1 MDVPEPMYIAERLSV
16 WFSEMK
22 CHRKSRKIKPI
33 KRRFLKMYGKEA
45 EVFFEMCF
53 TPPKCRKY

>member
-16 WFSEMK
+16 WFSERK

-45 EVFFEMCF
+45 EVFFERCF
-53 TPPKCRKY
+53 TPPK